1 MSLLLDAVRGEAFGE
16 ASRFR
21 GEFYGCL
28 TAWRDA
34 LFELTDVVLCA
45 DGAVKSPV
53 DLTLTAGHR
62 RGQGGMYGGLNH
74 GRIDVGR
81 LRTVLAGLLLPRFD
95 GGRLVLA
102 VDVSPWL
109 RSDAPCSADRLFCDV
124 YGRAKTASQF
134 IPGWPYSFVAVLE
147 PGATSWTAI
156 LDAVRLGPADDATAI
171 TADQLRGVVERLI
184 GAGQWQAGDPDIVI
198 VSAAGYDVTRLAW
211 VLCDLPVELVGR
223 VRSDRVMRLPKPSR
237 QPGTNGRPP
246 KLGLEFRFTKPET
259 WPEPAITTVTDT
271 THYGKAETQ
280 AWDRVHPRLTH
291 RSSWLDHDG
300 ELPLVE
306 VTLMRLKVE
315 HLSKERDAPPL
326 WLWSS
331 KTGATPDDVNRFWQ
345 AFLRRFD
352 LEHTFRFAKQALGWT
367 TPKLRTPEAAD
378 RWTWILI
385 VAHTQLRLARPLA
398 EDLRRPWEKP
408 TPSDRLTPA
417 RVRRGSRNI
426 RANLACPA
434 RVPKPRGAGPGRP
447 PGAKNKHGA
456 PRYDVGKTVKR
467 PRDPQG
473 HRQTRKIL
481 VDKEQAER
489 AFDVGGLPFIS

>member
-1 MSLLLDAVRGEAFGE
+1 MSLLSVAVRKEAFAE
-16 ASRFR
+16 ASAFR
-21 GEFYGCL
+21 GEFYECL
-28 TAWRDA
+28 TARRDE
-34 LFELTDVVLCA
+34 LFELVDAVLCA

-53 DLTLTAGHR
+53 DLTLLPEHR
-62 RGQGGMYGGLNH
+62 RGHGAMYGGLNH
-74 GRIDVGR
+74 GRIDVNR
-81 LRTVLAGLLLPRFD
+81 LRTVLAGLSLPRFD

-109 RSDAPCSADRLFCDV
+109 RSDAPCSPERLFCHV

-184 GAGQWQAGDPDIVI
+184 TAGQWQAGDPAIVI
-198 VSAAGYDVTRLAW
+198 VSDAGYDVTRLAW
-211 VLCDLPVELVGR
+211 VLRDLPVELVGR
-223 VRSDRVMRLPKPSR
+223 VRSDRVMRLPKPPR
-237 QPGTNGRPP
+237 THGVNGRPP
-246 KLGLEFRFTKPET
+246 KHGPEFRFTKPET

-271 THYGKAETQ
+271 SNYGKAKTQ

-291 RSSWLDHDG
+291 RSSWLDHKG

-306 VTLMRLKVE
+306 GTLVRFEVE
-315 HLSKERDAPPL
+315 HLSKERDAPPV
-326 WLWSS
+326 WSWSS
-331 KTGATPDDVNRFWQ
+331 KTGATPDDVDRFWQ

-352 LEHTFRFAKQALGWT
+352 LEHTFRFAKQTLGWT

-378 RWTWILI
+378 RWTWLLI

-398 EDLRRPWEKP
+398 VDLRRPWEKP
-408 TPSDRLTPA
+408 TTSNRLTPA
-417 RVRRGSRNI
+417 RVRRGFRNI
-426 RANLACPA
+426 RVHLACPT
-434 RVPKPRGAGPGRP
+434 RVPKPRGAGAGRP
-447 PGAKNKHGA
+447 PGAKNKHRA

-467 PRDPQG
+467 PETLKAIGKPGR
-473 HRQTRKIL
+473 
-481 VDKEQAER
+481 
-489 AFDVGGLPFIS
+489 SW

>member
-1 MSLLLDAVRGEAFGE
+1 MTTTKAVKASLLPAAVRREAFAE

-21 GEFYGCL
+21 GEFYECL
-28 TAWRDA
+28 TARRDA
-34 LFELTDVVLCA
+34 LFELADAVLRA

-53 DLTLTAGHR
+53 DLTLLPEHR
-62 RGQGGMYGGLNH
+62 RGYGAMYGGLNH
-74 GRIDVGR
+74 GRIDVDR
-81 LRTVLAGLLLPRFD
+81 LRIVLAGLSLPRFD

-109 RSDAPCSADRLFCDV
+109 RSDAPCSAERLFCHV

-156 LDAVRLGPADDATAI
+156 LDAVRLGPVDDATAV
-171 TADQLRGVVERLI
+171 TAAQLRGVVERLI
-184 GAGQWQAGDPDIVI
+184 AVGQWQAGDPDIVI
-198 VSAAGYDVTRLAW
+198 VSDAGYDVTRLAW
-211 VLCDLPVELVGR
+211 VLRDLPVELVGR
-223 VRSDRVMRLPKPSR
+223 VRSDRVMRLPKPPR
-237 QPGTNGRPP
+237 VYDPKGGRPP
-246 KLGLEFRFTKPET
+246 KHGPEFRFAKPET
-259 WPEPAITTVTDT
+259 WPEPAITTVTAT

-306 VTLMRLKVE
+306 GTLIRLKVE
-315 HLSKERDAPPL
+315 HLSKERDAPPV

-331 KTGATPDDVNRFWQ
+331 RTGATADDVDRFWQ

-352 LEHTFRFAKQALGWT
+352 LEHTFRFAKQTLGWT

-385 VAHTQLRLARPLA
+385 VSHTQLRLVRPLA
-398 EDLRRPWEKP
+398 ADFRRPGEKP
-408 TPSDRLTPA
+408 TTSDRLTPA
-417 RVRRGSRNI
+417 RVRRGFRNI
-426 RANLACPA
+426 RAHLACPA
-434 RVPKPRGAGPGRP
+434 RVPKPRGAGPRRP
-447 PGAKNKHGA
+447 PGARNKHRA

-467 PRDPQG
+467 PETLKAIGKPGRPW
-473 HRQTRKIL
+473 
-481 VDKEQAER
+481 
-489 AFDVGGLPFIS
+489 

>member
-1 MSLLLDAVRGEAFGE
+1 MTKTKAVRVSLLSDAVRREAFAE

-21 GEFYGCL
+21 GEFYECL
-28 TAWRDA
+28 TARRDE
-34 LFELTDVVLCA
+34 LFELVDAVLCA

-53 DLTLTAGHR
+53 DLTLLPEHR
-62 RGQGGMYGGLNH
+62 RGHGAMYGGLNR
-74 GRIDVGR
+74 GRIDVDR
-81 LRTVLAGLLLPRFD
+81 LRTLLAGLPLPRFD

-109 RSDAPCSADRLFCDV
+109 RSDAPCSADRLFCHV

-156 LDAVRLGPADDATAI
+156 LDAVRLGPIDDATAI
-171 TADQLRGVVERLI
+171 TADQLRGVAERLI
-184 GAGQWQAGDPDIVI
+184 AAGQWQAGDPAIVI
-198 VSAAGYDVTRLAW
+198 VCDAGYDATHLAW
-211 VLCDLPVELVGR
+211 VLRDLPVELVGR
-223 VRSDRVMRLPKPSR
+223 VRSDRVMRLPKPPR
-237 QPGTNGRPP
+237 MHGVNGLPP
-246 KLGLEFRFTKPET
+246 KHVPEFRFTKPET

-271 THYGKAETQ
+271 TNYGKAETQ

-291 RSSWLDHDG
+291 RCSWLDHDG
-300 ELPLVE
+300 RLPLVE
-306 VTLMRLKVE
+306 GTLMRLKVE
-315 HLSKERDAPPL
+315 HLSKDRDAPPV

-331 KTGATPDDVNRFWQ
+331 KTGATPDDVDRCWQ

-385 VAHTQLRLARPLA
+385 VAHTQLRLTRPLA
-398 EDLRRPWEKP
+398 AALRRPWEKLT
-408 TPSDRLTPA
+408 TPGPA
-417 RVRRGSRNI
+417 HPGPGPRGFRNI
-426 RANLACPA
+426 RAHLACPTH
-434 RVPKPRGAGPGRP
+434 VPKPRGAGPGRP
-447 PGAKNKHGA
+447 PGAKNKQWA

-467 PRDPQG
+467 PETLKAIGKPGR
-473 HRQTRKIL
+473 
-481 VDKEQAER
+481 
-489 AFDVGGLPFIS
+489 SW

>member
-1 MSLLLDAVRGEAFGE
+1 MTTTKAVRVSLLPDAVRREALAE

-21 GEFYGCL
+21 GEFYECL
-28 TAWRDA
+28 TARRDE
-34 LFELTDVVLCA
+34 LFELVDAVLCA
-45 DGAVKSPV
+45 DGAVKSAV
-53 DLTLTAGHR
+53 DLTLLPEHR
-62 RGQGGMYGGLNH
+62 RGHGAMYGGLNR
-74 GRIDVGR
+74 GRIDVDR
-81 LRTVLAGLLLPRFD
+81 LRTLLAGLPLPRFD

-109 RSDAPCSADRLFCDV
+109 RSDAPCSADRLFCHV

-156 LDAVRLGPADDATAI
+156 LDTVRLGPADDATAV
-171 TADQLRGVVERLI
+171 TASQLRGVIERLI
-184 GAGQWQAGDPDIVI
+184 AAGQWQAGGPDIVI
-198 VSAAGYDVTRLAW
+198 VMDAGYDVTRLAW
-211 VLCDLPVELVGR
+211 VLRDLPVELVGR
-223 VRSDRVMRLPKPSR
+223 VRSDRVMRLPKPPR
-237 QPGTNGRPP
+237 VHDPKGGRPP
-246 KLGLEFRFTKPET
+246 KHGPEFRFTKPET

-271 THYGKAETQ
+271 TNYGKAETQ

-306 VTLMRLKVE
+306 GTLIRLKVE
-315 HLSKERDAPPL
+315 HLSKDRDAPPV

-331 KTGATPDDVNRFWQ
+331 KTGATPEDVDRFWQ

-352 LEHTFRFAKQALGWT
+352 LEHTFRFAKQTLGWT

-398 EDLRRPWEKP
+398 EDLHAALGETHHLRPAHP
-408 TPSDRLTPA
+408 
-417 RVRRGSRNI
+417 
-426 RANLACPA
+426 
-434 RVPKPRGAGPGRP
+434 GPGP
-447 PGAKNKHGA
+447 PGVQEHPRLPRLPA
-456 PRYDVGKTVKR
+456 PCSQTPRHR
-467 PRDPQG
+467 PRTTTR
-473 HRQTRKIL
+473 RQ
-481 VDKEQAER
+481 EQTPGTPLR
-489 AFDVGGLPFIS
+489 RR